1 MFMRWIRSVS
11 WRQLGWLG
19 AWLFLASQVAM
30 AAGPISKNDLA
41 PSTYRASVVPGELV
55 VALKPGY
62 LPSHLSSGSR
72 QLSRATRSLVTTR
85 DGHQFARIQLQGGI
99 SLEQALDTYRN
110 DPAVAA
116 VSPNY
121 LRYPSLTPTDTS
133 FGQLWG
139 MHNTG
144 QPISSAAYIT
154 NNPGVADA
162 DIDALEAWDVQAG
175 GSASVVVA
183 VIDTGVDYTH
193 PDLVGAMWDATTA
206 TIPSNFHGYDFADG
220 DTDPYPLNSEHG
232 THVAG
237 TIAATGNN
245 SLGVVGAAYGVKI
258 MALKVFKDL
267 YTGTTD
273 ADIISAI
280 NFAVANGAHIINM
293 SLGGGG
299 AEDAVLTTAV
309 ANAVN
314 AGVLIVAA
322 AGNESRPVSNPTYI
336 ANNDT
341 TPSWPANYANVSST
355 SAGVISVA
363 ATDQADELASFSNIG
378 ANTVSVGAPGVNI
391 LSTVTGR
398 TVLQSET
405 LSGVP
410 APADTRC
417 ATQVATCMNN
427 TIFDA
432 GTSDCI
438 GSICR
443 WGVYKPLGSPGVLY
457 GDNDSLTVSP
467 TYLGGVDGTITAPAI
482 NANGAQ
488 KVVLRYVAAWEL
500 ACDTAYVDVQVS
512 PNGTTWT
519 TLQAADTNI
528 NNTLTGNC
536 TSTHT
541 HTGRTYPVYGGL
553 DLAHDISAY
562 ASATLQVRFRFV
574 TTSQSPA
581 GYSFIG
587 GFGMTDIVIDV
598 QTSDY
603 STSYKLFN
611 GTSMASPLTAG
622 VAALVKSKY
631 PTYTPAQLKNA
642 VVSTG
647 DAVASLT
654 GTTVSGRR
662 VNARAALVQPVI
674 TSLSPVSALTGSAGF
689 TLTVDGVN
697 FENGAIVRWNGADRT
712 TAFVSTT
719 QLTATILSADLASAG
734 TASVT
739 VHSPVANTT
748 SATQAF
754 TITTPRSAGG
764 GGGCFIATAAYGTPM
779 AEDVRYLRAFR
790 DQHLLDNAAG
800 QWFVEQYYNLSPPVA
815 DYIREHDGLKSL
827 VRAGLAPLVELSKF
841 LVDDDAVK
849 KQTAERP

>member
-1 MFMRWIRSVS
+1 
-11 WRQLGWLG
+11 
-19 AWLFLASQVAM
+19 M

-41 PSTYRASVVPGELV
+41 LSTYRASVVPGELV

-72 QLSRATRSLVTTR
+72 QLSRATRSLIATR
-85 DGHQFARIQLQGGI
+85 DGHQFARIQLHGGI

-121 LRYPSLTPTDTS
+121 LRYTSLTPTDTS

-162 DIDALEAWDVQAG
+162 DIDAPEAWDVQAG

-258 MALKVFKDL
+258 MALKVFTDL
-267 YTGTTD
+267 FSGATD

-280 NFAVANGAHIINM
+280 NFAAANGAHIINM

-299 AEDAVLTTAV
+299 AEDTVLTTAV

-322 AGNESRPVSNPTYI
+322 AGNESRPVSNPTYV

-355 SAGVISVA
+355 STGVISVA

-391 LSTVTGR
+391 LSSVTGR
-398 TVLQSET
+398 SVVQQET
-405 LSGVP
+405 GAGV
-410 APADTRC
+410 ASSTTTAC
-417 ATQVATCMNN
+417 ATNVATCFDN
-427 TIFDA
+427 TIFNNAATDCT
-432 GTSDCI
+432 GTA
-438 GSICR
+438 CR
-443 WGVYKPLGSPGVLY
+443 WGLEKDVLY
-457 GDNDSLTVSP
+457 SGLTIGADMSASAGT
-467 TYLGGVDGTITAPAI
+467 TYTNNTNGTITTQVIDVSA
-482 NANGAQ
+482 ANRLA
-488 KVVLRYVAAWEL
+488 LRYAAWWDMQ
-500 ACDTAYVDVQVS
+500 CNNDYVDVEVW
-512 PNGTTWT
+512 NGSAWVR
-519 TLQAADTNI
+519 LQASNLNI
-528 NNTLTGNC
+528 NDTLTNYC
-536 TSTHT
+536 SSTRT
-541 HTGRTYPVYGGL
+541 HTGRTALFFGTPVEVS
-553 DLAHDISAY
+553 HDITIHKNA
-562 ASATLQVRFRFV
+562 ALQVRFTYNTDASTN
-574 TTSQSPA
+574 TTVVPYAFQVWDLS
-581 GYSFIG
+581 
-587 GFGMTDIVIDV
+587 IDV
-598 QTSDY
+598 QATDY
-603 STSYKLFN
+603 STSYKLLD

-631 PTYTPAQLKNA
+631 SGYTPAQIKAA
-642 VVSTG
+642 VVNTG
-647 DAVASLT
+647 DAVPSLT

-739 VHSPVANTT
+739 VHSPVVNTT

-754 TITTPRSAGG
+754 TITSPRSAGG

-800 QWFVEQYYNLSPPVA
+800 QWFVEQYYKLSPPVA
-815 DYIREHDGLKSL
+815 DYIREHDELKSL
-827 VRAGLAPLVELSKF
+827 VRVGLAPLVELSKF

-849 KQTAERP
+849 KLTAERP